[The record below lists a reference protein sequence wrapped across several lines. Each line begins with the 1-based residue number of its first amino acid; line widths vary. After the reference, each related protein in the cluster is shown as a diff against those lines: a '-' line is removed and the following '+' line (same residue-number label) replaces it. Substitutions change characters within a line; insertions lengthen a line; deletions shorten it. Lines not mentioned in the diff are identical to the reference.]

1 MVVTSSGCTRV
12 MTKIGE
18 LLNSMLLC
26 VPSLLHNIDMSSF
39 SNMLTDDERNEL
51 NALKNAIDEHPWSV
65 HPDKMERFSELFVK
79 TLPRQEQND
88 RVR

>member
-1 MVVTSSGCTRV
+1 
-12 MTKIGE
+12 
-18 LLNSMLLC
+18 
-26 VPSLLHNIDMSSF
+26 MSSF

-51 NALKNAIDEHPWSV
+51 NALKNAIDEYPHSV
-65 HPDKMERFSELFVK
+65 HQDKMERFTELFVK

>member
-1 MVVTSSGCTRV
+1 

>member
-1 MVVTSSGCTRV
+1 
-12 MTKIGE
+12 
-18 LLNSMLLC
+18 
-26 VPSLLHNIDMSSF
+26 MSSF

-51 NALKNAIDEHPWSV
+51 NALKSAIDEHPWSV

-79 TLPRQEQND
+79 TLPRKNSHND

>member
-1 MVVTSSGCTRV
+1 
-12 MTKIGE
+12 
-18 LLNSMLLC
+18 
-26 VPSLLHNIDMSSF
+26 MSSF

-51 NALKNAIDEHPWSV
+51 NALKSAIDEHPWSV
-65 HPDKMERFSELFVK
+65 HQDKMERFTELFVK